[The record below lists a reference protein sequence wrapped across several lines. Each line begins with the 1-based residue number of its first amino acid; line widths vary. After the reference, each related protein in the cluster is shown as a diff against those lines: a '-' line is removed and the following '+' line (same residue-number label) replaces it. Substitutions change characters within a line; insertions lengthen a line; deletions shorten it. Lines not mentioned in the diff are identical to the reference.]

1 MRMLKTFAVVALA
14 TVFAAT
20 SLWSADK
27 TVLSYWSMWNQNEPQ
42 ALVIQDWIKG
52 FEAANPTVTIK
63 ATWNGRQNQTLLRT
77 ALSSGTKVDLMDQD
91 ADQVAGGLVAAGQA
105 YPLNDLLKEKAL
117 DESGTLESV
126 FTPGT
131 VHMFDV
137 GGKVYL
143 MPYVY
148 NTAQFFYS
156 QAIFDKNNLK
166 APKTWAEFLTV
177 CETLKKAGVPALAV
191 ESDIQG
197 YNAAY
202 FTYLV
207 ARLKGPG
214 FLTKA
219 ANDKTGKLWKDP
231 AILKAVKMAREL
243 WDKAYI
249 PTESKGYKWPQG
261 QQTLAGGESAME
273 LVGSWLPTELAPAT
287 GPDFAWG
294 GFGFPEVAGG
304 VGKGGDMMAFMLSF
318 MIPKNASNPKIAGQ
332 FLKYAM
338 TKENQQKMVTDGNV
352 GVCRKGIT
360 WPANIAG
367 AQRAAET
374 ANVVFGEGD
383 GLQGSNADLWVNV
396 IRNPFNDAFVGL
408 VTPEAFVDKL
418 VSGTVNFWKAKK

>member
-1 MRMLKTFAVVALA
+1 MRLSRTLALA
-14 TVFAAT
+14 AAILVLPALT
-20 SLWSADK
+20 LSAADK
-27 TVLSYWSMWNQNEPQ
+27 VNLNYWSMWNQNEPQ
-42 ALVIQDWIKG
+42 AQVIQDWING
-52 FEAANPTVTIK
+52 FQAANPNITIK

-77 ALSSGTKVDLMDQD
+77 ALNAGTKVDLMDQD

-105 YPLNDLLKEKAL
+105 YPLNDLLKEKAA
-117 DESGTLESV
+117 DEAGTVESTFV
-126 FTPGT
+126 PGV

-137 GGKVYL
+137 NGKTYL
-143 MPYVY
+143 WPYVY

-156 QAIFDKNNLK
+156 QALFDKYKLT
-166 APKTWAEFLTV
+166 APKTWDDFLKV
-177 CETLKKAGVPALAV
+177 ADTLKKAGVPPLAV

-197 YNAAY
+197 YNAVY

-219 ANDKTGKLWKDP
+219 ANDKTGALWKDP
-231 AILKAVKMAREL
+231 AILKAAKMEQDL
-243 WDKAYI
+243 WTRGAI
-249 PTESKGYKWPQG
+249 PAESKGYKWPQG

-294 GFGFPEVAGG
+294 GFAFPEVAGG
-304 VGKGGDMMAFMLSF
+304 QGKGGDLLAFMLSF
-318 MIPKNASNPKIAGQ
+318 MIPKNADHPKEAGA
-332 FLKYAM
+332 FLKYTM
-338 TKENQQKMVTDGNV
+338 TKANQQAMVTKGNV
-352 GVCRKGIT
+352 GVTRKGIN

-367 AQRAAET
+367 AQKAAET

-396 IRNPFNDAFVGL
+396 IRNPHNDMFVGL
-408 VTPEAFVDKL
+408 ITPEAFVDKL
-418 VSGTVNFWKAKK
+418 VTGTANFWKGKK